1 MNGKIIISIL
11 YISLTILTLWGLI
24 FLTELSFGTKM
35 KGNKAEAPDNMT
47 STKLNIAK
55 LTVSLVWLQI
65 IVTSLYT
72 IVWVIIQEQS

>member
-1 MNGKIIISIL
+1 
-11 YISLTILTLWGLI
+11 
-24 FLTELSFGTKM
+24 M

-65 IVTSLYT
+65 IVTSLYA
-72 IVWVIIQEQS
+72 IVWVIMQEQS